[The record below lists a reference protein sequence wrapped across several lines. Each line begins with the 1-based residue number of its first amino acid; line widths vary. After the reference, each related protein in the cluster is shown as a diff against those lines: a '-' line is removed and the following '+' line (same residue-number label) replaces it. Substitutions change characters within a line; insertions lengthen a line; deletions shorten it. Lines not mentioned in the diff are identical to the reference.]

1 METKKLK
8 VVKALCDAIVVGVKN
23 IPSIVAAWL
32 LWLLTIWIP
41 YINVGTTIAMILL
54 PIELSHGNTI
64 KPTSIFS
71 SKYRRYIGEFFLTNV
86 LSGLGTFLGLIFLVI
101 PGIVVR
107 ISWSLAPYML
117 IDKGKSPTDALK
129 ASNDA
134 TYGNKWRIVG
144 LYLLFGATFTAV
156 LGVVAAI
163 AMSMANEAGLIFA
176 LFFTSLWVVFLI
188 PTYISLKASV
198 WSQLKDNVE

>member
-54 PIELSHGNTI
+54 PIELSYGNTI

-71 SKYRRYIGEFFLTNV
+71 SKYRRYIGELFITNA
-86 LSGLGTFLGLIFLVI
+86 LSGLGTFMGLVFCVI
-101 PGIVVR
+101 PGIVVS
-107 ISWSLAPYML
+107 IAWSLAPYML
-117 IDKGKSPTDALK
+117 IDKGKNPVDALK

-134 TYGNKWRIVG
+134 TYGSKWRIVG
-144 LYLLFGATFTAV
+144 LYLLFAATFTAA
-156 LGVVAAI
+156 LGLVAAI
-163 AMSMANEAGLIFA
+163 AMLMDNEVGLIIA
-176 LFFTSLWVVFLI
+176 AFFMLAWVLLCV
-188 PTYISLKASV
+188 PTFISLKASV
-198 WSQLKDNVE
+198 WSQLKNNVE

>member
-1 METKKLK
+1 METKKLE
-8 VVKALCDAIVVGVKN
+8 VVKALRDAVVIGVKN
-23 IPSIVAAWL
+23 IPSIIGAWF

-54 PIELSHGNTI
+54 PVELSYGNTI
-64 KPTSIFS
+64 KPTVIFN
-71 SKYRRYIGEFFLTNV
+71 SKYRRYIGELFITNS
-86 LSGLGTFLGLIFLVI
+86 LSGLGTFMGLMFLVI

-117 IDKGKSPTDALK
+117 IDKGKNPVDALK

-144 LYLLFGATFTAV
+144 LYLLFAATFTAA
-156 LGVVAAI
+156 LGLVATI
-163 AMSMANEAGLIFA
+163 AMSINNELGLIVAA
-176 LFFTSLWVVFLI
+176 LLMLAWVLLFI
-188 PTYISLKASV
+188 PTLISLKASV
-198 WSQLKDNVE
+198 WSQLKNNVE